1 MNHGR
6 PWKMFSITEFLN
18 CFRVEDSV
26 KIPNFQYESVKRL
39 DIRLLRSQQ
48 LKYRI
53 IIKDME
59 DQSKRGR
66 MQKLMGVAIDCPC

>member
-1 MNHGR
+1 MIHGR

-48 LKYRI
+48 LKDRI
-53 IIKDME
+53 IIEDME
-59 DQSKRGR
+59 DQVQNGAHAKINGC
-66 MQKLMGVAIDCPC
+66 GNCPC

>member
-1 MNHGR
+1 MIHGR

-39 DIRLLRSQQ
+39 DIRLLRAQQ
-48 LKYRI
+48 LKDRI
-53 IIKDME
+53 IKEDME
-59 DQSKRGR
+59 DQVQNWAHAKINGC
-66 MQKLMGVAIDCPC
+66 GNCPC

>member
-26 KIPNFQYESVKRL
+26 KIPNFQYERVKRL

-59 DQSKRGR
+59 DQVQNGAHAKINGC
-66 MQKLMGVAIDCPC
+66 GNCPC

>member
-1 MNHGR
+1 MIHGR

-59 DQSKRGR
+59 DQV
-66 MQKLMGVAIDCPC
+66 QKGAHAKINGCGN

>member
-1 MNHGR
+1 MIHGR

-39 DIRLLRSQQ
+39 DIRLLRAQQ
-48 LKYRI
+48 LKDRI
-53 IIKDME
+53 IIEDME
-59 DQSKRGR
+59 DQVQNGAHAKINGC
-66 MQKLMGVAIDCPC
+66 GNCPC